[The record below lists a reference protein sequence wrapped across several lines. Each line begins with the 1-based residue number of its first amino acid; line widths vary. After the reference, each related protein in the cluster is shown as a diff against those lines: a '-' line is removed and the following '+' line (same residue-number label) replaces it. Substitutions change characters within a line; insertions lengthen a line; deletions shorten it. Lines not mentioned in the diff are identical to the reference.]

1 MRKYELVLVV
11 RPSLKD
17 VDRKKLLAT
26 VKDWLKDFKITK
38 EDDWGQKPLA
48 YVIKKEVAGYY
59 TVLQFEGD
67 PSASSGQDVGVEK
80 DFEQRLLRNNDIIRH
95 LLLRTK

>member
-1 MRKYELVLVV
+1 MRKYELVIVV
-11 RPSLKD
+11 RPSVKEAD
-17 VDRKKLLAT
+17 KKKLVET
-26 VKDWLKDFKITK
+26 IKDWLKDFKITK

-59 TVLQFEGD
+59 SLVQFEGE
-67 PSASSGQDVGVEK
+67 AGIEK
-80 DFEQRLLRNNDIIRH
+80 EFEQRLLRNNDIIRH